1 MIRLSQSNYSVSF
14 SQWLQIL
21 DELNIGAFMVDCSRR
36 VSAIN
41 YSAQSLIGLRESEA
55 VGRPC
60 REVFMGVPCLA
71 TCMFKDSS
79 EIIRDEKDIRITDEF
94 DEKHLFTRVA
104 TPVYDNRRHIVGC
117 LTIIQDQK
125 PIADLIDRIRHE
137 ERNVKIILD
146 NLDIAVFTVNMDYYL
161 TFFNKKAEKIS
172 GYDRREVLGKPCAMI
187 FEGESAEDFRSL
199 TETIRD
205 GATRSHRHGKMI
217 TRHGETVPIHVSY
230 MAIRNEKDSIVGGL
244 ATFNDLT
251 LVYQLDQAISDRY
264 TFNDIIGKS
273 PVMQRTFERVHAVA
287 GTDATVLID
296 GETGTGKDLLAKAIH
311 ADSRRADRQLVKV
324 NCAAIP
330 ESLLESEMFGY
341 VRGAFTGAA
350 QDKPGRFQEA
360 DRGTL
365 FLDEIGELPVPLQAK
380 LLRVLEEKAFYP
392 LGSRRIMT
400 ADVRIIT
407 ATNRNLR
414 ELVEKQLFREDL
426 YYRLNVFR
434 ITLPALR
441 DRRLDIPLLI
451 RHIIRRL
458 CAARNSG
465 RIELSGNAMEIL
477 LNYDY
482 PGNIRELENILEHAL
497 IVCRN
502 NLIQPKDFPE
512 YLQQPEERQGNIS
525 ADFSTAE
532 EINKRE
538 REKILTALRENSWN
552 RRKTAAFLEIDRSTL
567 WRKMKKLGVK
577 FQR

>member
-1 MIRLSQSNYSVSF
+1 MIRLSQSRYSVSF

-21 DELNIGAFMVDCSRR
+21 DELNIGAFMVDCRRR
-36 VSAIN
+36 VSSIN

-71 TCMFKDSS
+71 TCMFKDNSD
-79 EIIRDEKDIRITDEF
+79 IADDENEIRIRDEF

-104 TPVYDNRRHIVGC
+104 TPVYDACRHIVGC

-146 NLDIAVFTVNMDYYL
+146 NLDIGVFTVSLDYYL

-172 GYDRREVLGKPCAMI
+172 GYDRREVLGKPCATI
-187 FEGESAEDFRSL
+187 FKGEASEDFCAL
-199 TETIRD
+199 AETVRNGI
-205 GATRSHRHGKMI
+205 TRSRRGKMI

-230 MAIRNEKDSIVGGL
+230 MALRNEKETIVGGL
-244 ATFNDLT
+244 ATFHDLT

-264 TFNDIIGKS
+264 TFNDMIGKS
-273 PVMQRTFERVHAVA
+273 PAIQRTFERVHAVA
-287 GTDATVLID
+287 STDATVLIE
-296 GETGTGKDLLAKAIH
+296 GQTGTGKDLLAKAIH
-311 ADSRRADRQLVKV
+311 SDSRRADRQMVKV

-341 VRGAFTGAA
+341 VRGAFTGAD

-360 DRGTL
+360 DGGTL
-365 FLDEIGELPVPLQAK
+365 FLDEIGDLPLPLQAK
-380 LLRVLEEKAFYP
+380 LLRVLEEKVFYP
-392 LGSRRIMT
+392 LGSRRIMK

-414 ELVEKQLFREDL
+414 ELVGKQLFREDL

-434 ITLPALR
+434 IELPALK

-458 CAARNSG
+458 CAARND
-465 RIELSGNAMEIL
+465 RVIDLSGHAMEIL

-497 IVCRN
+497 IVCRD
-502 NLIQPKDFPE
+502 NLIQQNDFPE
-512 YLQQPEERQGNIS
+512 YLQNPIERRVNTPAG
-525 ADFSTAE
+525 FSPAE
-532 EINKRE
+532 ETDEQE
-538 REKILTALRENSWN
+538 RVNILRVLRENSWN
-552 RRKTAAFLEIDRSTL
+552 RRKTAASIGIDRSTL
-567 WRKMKKLGVK
+567 WRKMKKLGLK

>member
-1 MIRLSQSNYSVSF
+1 MIRLSQSRYSVSF

-21 DELNIGAFMVDCSRR
+21 DELNIGAFMVDCRRR
-36 VSAIN
+36 VSSIN

-71 TCMFKDSS
+71 TCMFKDNSDMAD
-79 EIIRDEKDIRITDEF
+79 DENEIRIRDEF

-104 TPVYDNRRHIVGC
+104 TPVYDACRHIVGC

-146 NLDIAVFTVNMDYYL
+146 NLDIGVFTVSLDYYL

-172 GYDRREVLGKPCAMI
+172 GYDRREVLGKPCATI
-187 FEGESAEDFRSL
+187 FKGEASEDFCAL
-199 TETIRD
+199 AETVRNGI
-205 GATRSHRHGKMI
+205 TRSRRGKMI

-230 MAIRNEKDSIVGGL
+230 MALRNEKETIVGGL
-244 ATFNDLT
+244 ATFHDLT

-264 TFNDIIGKS
+264 TFNDMIGKS
-273 PVMQRTFERVHAVA
+273 PAMQRTFERVHAVA
-287 GTDATVLID
+287 STDATVLIE
-296 GETGTGKDLLAKAIH
+296 GQTGTGKDLLAKAIH
-311 ADSRRADRQLVKV
+311 SDSRRADRQMVKV

-341 VRGAFTGAA
+341 VRGAFTGAD

-360 DRGTL
+360 DGGTL
-365 FLDEIGELPVPLQAK
+365 FLDEIGDLPLPLQAK
-380 LLRVLEEKAFYP
+380 LLRVLEEKVFYP
-392 LGSRRIMT
+392 LGSRRIMK

-414 ELVEKQLFREDL
+414 ELVGKQLFREDL

-434 ITLPALR
+434 IELPALK

-458 CAARNSG
+458 CAARND
-465 RIELSGNAMEIL
+465 RVIDLSGHAMEIL

-497 IVCRN
+497 IVCRD
-502 NLIQPKDFPE
+502 NLIQQNDFPE
-512 YLQQPEERQGNIS
+512 YLQNPIERRGNTP
-525 ADFSTAE
+525 AGFSPAE
-532 EINKRE
+532 ETDEQE
-538 REKILTALRENSWN
+538 RVNILRVLRENSWN
-552 RRKTAAFLEIDRSTL
+552 RRKTAASIGIDRSTL
-567 WRKMKKLGVK
+567 WRKMKKLGLK

>member
-1 MIRLSQSNYSVSF
+1 MIRLSQSKYSVSF

-21 DELNIGAFMVDCSRR
+21 DELNIGAFMVDCRRR
-36 VSAIN
+36 VSSMN

-71 TCMFKDSS
+71 NCMFKDNSDMADDEN
-79 EIIRDEKDIRITDEF
+79 EIQIRDDF

-104 TPVYDNRRHIVGC
+104 TPVYDDCRHIVGC

-146 NLDIAVFTVNMDYYL
+146 NLDIGVFTVNHDYYL
-161 TFFNKKAEKIS
+161 TFFNKNAEKIS
-172 GYDRREVLGKPCAMI
+172 GYGRREVLGKPCAAI
-187 FEGESAEDFRSL
+187 FKGEAAEGFCML
-199 TETIRD
+199 KETIRD
-205 GATRSHRHGKMI
+205 GVTRSSRHGKMI
-217 TRHGETVPIHVSY
+217 TRHGEIIPIHVSY
-230 MAIRNEKDSIVGGL
+230 MALRNEKDTIVGGL
-244 ATFNDLT
+244 ATFHDLT

-264 TFNDIIGKS
+264 TFNDMIGKS
-273 PVMQRTFERVHAVA
+273 PAMQRTFEQVHAVA
-287 GTDATVLID
+287 STDATVLIE
-296 GETGTGKDLLAKAIH
+296 GQTGTGKDLLAKAIH
-311 ADSRRADRQLVKV
+311 SDSRRADRQMVKV

-341 VRGAFTGAA
+341 VRGAFTGAD

-360 DRGTL
+360 DGGTL
-365 FLDEIGELPVPLQAK
+365 FLDEIGDLPLPLQAK
-380 LLRVLEEKAFYP
+380 LLRVLEEKVFYP
-392 LGSRRIMT
+392 LGSRRIMKV
-400 ADVRIIT
+400 DVRIIT

-414 ELVEKQLFREDL
+414 ELVGKQLFREDL

-434 ITLPALR
+434 IELPALKEC
-441 DRRLDIPLLI
+441 RLDIPLLI

-458 CAARNSG
+458 CAARND
-465 RIELSGNAMEIL
+465 RVIDLSGHAMEIL

-497 IVCRN
+497 IICRE
-502 NLIQPKDFPE
+502 NLIQQNDFPE
-512 YLQQPEERQGNIS
+512 YLQHPIERRGNTP
-525 ADFSTAE
+525 AGFSPAE
-532 EINKRE
+532 EIDERE
-538 REKILTALRENSWN
+538 REEILRVLRENGWN
-552 RRKTAAFLEIDRSTL
+552 RRKTAASIGIDRSTL
-567 WRKMKKLGVK
+567 WRKMKKLGLK